1 MRDEKLIPFSIVSY
15 PRRRITTVL
24 TASAVVLALTFAWPA
39 LGADLAVTTGA
50 ARSGSH
56 GLEVTV
62 GSPCTSDD
70 DVVLADETVTGTLTV
85 EGCRSVVTGDNVA
98 VASSGDLTITAGS
111 TITLQ
116 SGFSVAS
123 GGRLAMGI
131 DPSLPRFAYVEDD
144 TPDTEIGY
152 RAEFYLNLDA
162 LTLDPA
168 DELHNFV
175 GYSAGGEAQLRVV
188 LGHGPV
194 VALEVRDD
202 TGSYHSTPG
211 IAVPSGWT
219 KVDVQWLA
227 SSLATASLAV
237 NDGVP
242 ADLTGFDTDGCRIDL
257 VRWGLVGGDAPGATG
272 TFDQD
277 DFDST
282 R

>member
-1 MRDEKLIPFSIVSY
+1 MTNNPLKPFPIEYVSIRCS
-15 PRRRITTVL
+15 TTVL
-24 TASAVVLALTFAWPA
+24 AAAMAVFVLGLGMPA
-39 LGADLAVTTGA
+39 FGADLEVTTGA
-50 ARSGSH
+50 AHWGTH
-56 GLEVTV
+56 GVRVTV

-70 DVVLADETVTGTLTV
+70 DVVLADQTVTGPLTV

-123 GGRLAMGI
+123 GGRLTAGI

-144 TPDTEIGY
+144 TPDHEIGY
-152 RAEFYLNLDA
+152 QAEFYLNLDD
-162 LTLDPA
+162 LTLSPA

-175 GYSAGGEAQLRVV
+175 GYSAGGDAQLRVV

-202 TGSYHSTPG
+202 TGTYHSTPG
-211 IAVPSGWT
+211 ISVPSGWS

-227 SSLATASLAV
+227 SSLATASLAL

-242 ADLTGFDTDGCRIDL
+242 AELTGFDTDGCRIDT

-272 TFDQD
+272 TIAQD